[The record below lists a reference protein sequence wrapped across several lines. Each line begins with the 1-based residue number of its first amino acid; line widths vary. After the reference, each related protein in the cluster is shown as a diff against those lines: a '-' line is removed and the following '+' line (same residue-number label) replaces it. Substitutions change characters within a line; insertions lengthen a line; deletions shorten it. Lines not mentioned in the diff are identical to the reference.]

1 MIIQKM
7 LIRVFIYKARQLHL
21 FCDVQVFVTLRNV
34 CMYPLLL
41 LRIPDDV
48 KRGNIE
54 RLMCYIF
61 PIGTNQKRTADP
73 NSLKKRQW

>member
-1 MIIQKM
+1 MIDQRLALVTQTAERDDEHYENIFYMIIQKM

-41 LRIPDDV
+41 LRSPDDV
-48 KRGNIE
+48 NEEISK
-54 RLMCYIF
+54 
-61 PIGTNQKRTADP
+61 D
-73 NSLKKRQW
+73 